1 MATQSKESNKTTLAH
16 QPGDVTAPAEVKY
29 QSNRVAKTKDT
40 LSLATTAL
48 PIVGAVG
55 TFFVWAAANFYV
67 GDVEIQANR
76 AYNDLTVKVYD
87 AKGQEATFHSP
98 KFQLMPGSYHIVM
111 NADESKAQHAD
122 AKVAF
127 QQKAKI
133 NLNLPEEE
141 KQSTDSES
149 DRKKASDAKADDDET
164 KSKTKRWWQFW
175 RSKNPE

>member
-1 MATQSKESNKTTLAH
+1 MTTQSKEADSQIATSAPLAGA
-16 QPGDVTAPAEVKY
+16 QPLAGVPAGG
-29 QSNRVAKTKDT
+29 RVAKTKDT
-40 LSLATTAL
+40 LSVLVTAL

-67 GDVEIQANR
+67 GDVEITPNR
-76 AYNDLTVKVYD
+76 SYNALTVKVYD

-111 NADESKAQHAD
+111 NADDSKAQHAD
-122 AKVAF
+122 AKIAF
-127 QQKAKI
+127 QQKANI
-133 NLNLPEEE
+133 TLNLPEDSARSSDE
-141 KQSTDSES
+141 KS
-149 DRKKASDAKADDDET
+149 KSDAKAADDNEES